1 MDRDDINSVLKWRFE
16 ISESNKEHMAKSK
29 ENHLHTYINLRLSVH
44 KVFGLIIS
52 YSIVI
57 CKGSNNL

>member
-1 MDRDDINSVLKWRFE
+1 
-16 ISESNKEHMAKSK
+16 MAKSK

-44 KVFGLIIS
+44 KVFGLITS

-57 CKGSNNL
+57 CKGETTYRFITPKIGYNSLRIEIKLIAQR